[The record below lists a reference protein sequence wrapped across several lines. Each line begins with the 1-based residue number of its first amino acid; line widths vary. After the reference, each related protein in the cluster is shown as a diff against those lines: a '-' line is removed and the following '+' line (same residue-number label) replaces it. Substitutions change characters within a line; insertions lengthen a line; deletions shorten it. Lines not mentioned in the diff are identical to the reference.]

1 MTAPQHDF
9 SAAVESLVA
18 IHTGNPG
25 RPPLHFPAPV
35 QPRVIPARPLPRHLT
50 NPTPRRRWG
59 TDLATVTRNRRV
71 RPALG
76 RIVAA
81 IRRTAA

>member
-1 MTAPQHDF
+1 MTVEPPFDFGPAVDDLYRIHDG
-9 SAAVESLVA
+9 
-18 IHTGNPG
+18 H
-25 RPPLHFPAPV
+25 PPLRHARP
-35 QPRVIPARPLPRHLT
+35 IPPRPLPRHLT
-50 NPTPRRRWG
+50 DPAPRRRWG
-59 TDLATVTRNRRV
+59 TDLRSVTRNRRV

>member
-1 MTAPQHDF
+1 MTAPQWDYRPAVDDLLRAHDGQ
-9 SAAVESLVA
+9 AP
-18 IHTGNPG
+18 T
-25 RPPLHFPAPV
+25 RPPRP
-35 QPRVIPARPLPRHLT
+35 IPPRPLPRHLT
-50 NPTPRRRWG
+50 NPDPYRRWSN
-59 TDLATVTRNRRV
+59 DLDSVTRNRRV

>member
-9 SAAVESLVA
+9 SAAVDDLLR
-18 IHTGNPG
+18 IHDGQPPQ
-25 RPPLHFPAPV
+25 RPPRP
-35 QPRVIPARPLPRHLT
+35 IPPRPLPRHLT
-50 NPTPRRRWG
+50 DPAPRRRWG
-59 TDLATVTRNRRV
+59 TDLRSVTRNRRV